1 MLINGF
7 RILENEAD
15 YQIFLLQIIYYIDT
29 GSPKKIETSF
39 NVLPVGDTQ
48 RNLN

>member
-15 YQIFLLQIIYYIDT
+15 YQIFFIANY
-29 GSPKKIETSF
+29 
-39 NVLPVGDTQ
+39 VLYRYRVSQKRLKRALIG
-48 RNLN
+48 